1 MSSKIYITGIGMIS
15 CIGNNVEESLAS
27 LENLKSGI
35 GRLDNIRSRHQD
47 TIPVGEVKSTNEQLT
62 AMVGLTPDKQSTR
75 TALLGL
81 IAAQEAVK
89 SSGIKNIKEFRT
101 GIISATS
108 VGGMGMTENLWLDY
122 LNVEKSGDW
131 LKYIEAH
138 ECGDSTEF
146 IADNLGIKDYLSTI
160 STACSS
166 SANAIMFGARLIKH
180 GILDRVVV
188 GGTDSMAR
196 FTINGFMTLMI
207 LDKEQCKPFDANRQ
221 GLNLGEGAGFI
232 VIESEKAAQGK
243 EIFAELSGYG
253 NSNDAYH
260 QTASSPDGA
269 GAFLAMEKA
278 LKKSGLK
285 PSEIDYINAHGTGTT
300 INDLSEGTAIDKL
313 FSKNVPSISS
323 TKAYTGHTL
332 GACAAIEAVFSIL
345 SIKHNTIFPNLNYKT
360 SMEEL
365 SFKPTTTLE
374 KGKKINHVLS
384 NSFGFGGNTS
394 ALIFSRFKKIRELE
408 NWRV

>member
-1 MSSKIYITGIGMIS
+1 MGVIS
-15 CIGNNVEESLAS
+15 AIGNNVAESFAS
-27 LENLKSGI
+27 LENLKSGV
-35 GRLDNIRSRHQD
+35 GMLDNIRSRHQD
-47 TIPVGEVKSTNEQLT
+47 HIPVAEVKATNEELT
-62 AMVGLTPDKQSTR
+62 IMAGLTLDQQSTR

-81 IAAQEAVK
+81 IAAKEAVR
-89 SSGIKNIKEFRT
+89 SAGIKDIKEFRT

-108 VGGMGMTENLWLDY
+108 VGGMGMTENLWNDY
-122 LNVEKSGDW
+122 LDTEKTGPW

-146 IADNLGIKDYLSTI
+146 IADALGVKDYLSTI

-166 SANAIMFGARLIKH
+166 SANSIMFGARLIKH
-180 GILDRVVV
+180 GLLDRVIV
-188 GGTDSMAR
+188 GGTDSMTR
-196 FTINGFMTLMI
+196 FTINGFNTLMI

-232 VIESEKAAQGK
+232 VLESEKAAKGK
-243 EIFAELSGYG
+243 EILAELSGYG
-253 NSNDAYH
+253 NSNDAFH

-269 GAFLAMEKA
+269 GAYLAMEKA
-278 LKKSGLK
+278 LKINGLK
-285 PSEIDYINAHGTGTT
+285 PSDIDYINAHGTGTS

-332 GACAAIEAVFSIL
+332 GACAVIEAVFSIL

-365 SFKPTTTLE
+365 SFKPTTVLE
-374 KGKKINHVLS
+374 KGKKINNVLS

-394 ALIFSRFKKIRELE
+394 ALIFSRHQQ
-408 NWRV
+408 

>member
-1 MSSKIYITGIGMIS
+1 MSSKIYITGIGVIS
-15 CIGNNVEESLAS
+15 AIGNDVAETLAS
-27 LENLKSGI
+27 FEQLSSGI
-35 GRLDNIRSRHQD
+35 GELKHIRSRHKGVV
-47 TIPVGEVKSTNEQLT
+47 PVGEIKATNAELT
-62 AMVGLTPDKQSTR
+62 AMAGLGPDKESTR

-81 IAAQEAVK
+81 IAAQQAVK
-89 SSGIKNIKEFRT
+89 SAGIKNIKELRT
-101 GIISATS
+101 GIVSATS
-108 VGGMGMTENLWLDY
+108 VGGMGITENLWMDY
-122 LNVEKSGDW
+122 LDPEKSGPW

-146 IADNLGIKDYLSTI
+146 IADALGIKEYLTTI

-180 GILDRVVV
+180 GILDRVIV
-188 GGTDSMAR
+188 GGTDSMSR

-207 LDKEQCKPFDANRQ
+207 LDKEECKPFDSQRQ

-232 VIESEKAAQGK
+232 VIESEKAAKGK
-243 EIFAELSGYG
+243 EIYAELSGYG

-278 LKKSGLK
+278 LKVSGLK
-285 PSEIDYINAHGTGTT
+285 PSDIDYINAHGTGTA
-300 INDLSEGTAIDKL
+300 INDLSEGTAIDRI
-313 FSKNVPSISS
+313 FSNKVPDISS
-323 TKAYTGHTL
+323 TKAFTGHTL

-345 SIKHNTIFPNLNYKT
+345 AIKHNIIFPNLNYKNP
-360 SMEEL
+360 MHEL
-365 SFKPTTTLE
+365 SFKPTISL
-374 KGKKINHVLS
+374 KIDKKINHVLS

-394 ALIFSRFKKIRELE
+394 ALIFSRHK
-408 NWRV
+408 

>member
-1 MSSKIYITGIGMIS
+1 MNDKIYITGMGMIS
-15 CIGNNVEESLAS
+15 AIGNNVAESLAS
-27 LENLKSGI
+27 LEQLKSGI
-35 GRLDNIRSRHQD
+35 GTLDNVRSRHRD
-47 TIPVGEVKSTNEQLT
+47 NVPVGEVKATNEQLT
-62 AMVGLTPDKQSTR
+62 AMAGLTPDKQSTR

-81 IAAQEAVK
+81 LAAQEAVK

-108 VGGMGMTENLWLDY
+108 VGGMGMTEDLWLDY
-122 LNVEKSGDW
+122 LNPEKKGDW

-146 IADNLGIKDYLSTI
+146 IADQLGVKDYLSTI

-166 SANAIMFGARLIKH
+166 SANSIMFGARLIKH
-180 GILDRVVV
+180 GLLDRVIV

-243 EIFAELSGYG
+243 TILAELSGYG

-269 GAFLAMEKA
+269 GAYLAMEKA
-278 LKKSGLK
+278 FKVSGLK
-285 PSEIDYINAHGTGTT
+285 PSDIDYINAHGTGTA
-300 INDLSEGTAIDKL
+300 INDMSEGTAIDRL
-313 FSKNVPSISS
+313 FNKNVPSISS

-345 SIKHNTIFPNLNYKT
+345 AIQNNEIFPNLNYKT
-360 SMEEL
+360 PMPEL

-394 ALIFSRFKKIRELE
+394 ALIFSRHQK
-408 NWRV
+408 